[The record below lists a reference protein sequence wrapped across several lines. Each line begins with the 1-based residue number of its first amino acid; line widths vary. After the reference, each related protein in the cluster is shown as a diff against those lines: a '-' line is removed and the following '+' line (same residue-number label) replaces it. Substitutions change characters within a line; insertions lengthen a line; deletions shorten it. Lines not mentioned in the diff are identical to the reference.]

1 MTKRKL
7 SFSDDERALPA
18 PAISAVELPLAP
30 SHPDDG
36 FHDDMVDAAE
46 ALTHL
51 HTVTPVTTPPPQ
63 QLPAQQVHPI
73 VSQVER
79 LLKTPLVQGAAKYY
93 ELSKRNYPHFNY
105 AARMVER
112 AALPVVLKIEVN
124 LNSRHQLRLE
134 AAQVAEFEHKLRQRD
149 GDGIKKRRLSE
160 DLTALSRQG
169 ELKTVLAE
177 TKKRL
182 QFCLH
187 ILKLANDNINDKVHY
202 LQEVMDEREQR
213 QEELAKEAKELV
225 EAKENKEKEEKEKEA
240 ARPEAA
246 AELEIVCTVKKIIHL
261 ILNFKP
267 LSLLTEPLSPVLL
280 HQANLTV
287 VVDNQLK
294 LTIRDIIL
302 RLPLLV
308 ATQQQPQRQDRI
320 FVFAKELLNMIS
332 KLTNVLNEQL
342 EMAEHWMA
350 DGDDGGDTPHGPTP
364 GLTTPG
370 GMLDI
375 SRVDSQLTLASAL
388 ATGPCKRILIDDLTE
403 S

>member
-7 SFSDDERALPA
+7 SFSDDERASPA
-18 PAISAVELPLAP
+18 PAISAVESPLAP

-79 LLKTPLVQGAAKYY
+79 LSKTPLVQGAAKYY
-93 ELSKRNYPHFNY
+93 ESSKRNYPHFNY

-112 AALPVVLKIEVN
+112 AALPVVSKIEVN
-124 LNSRHQLRLE
+124 LNSRHQSRLE

-160 DLTALSRQG
+160 DSTASSRQG
-169 ELKTVLAE
+169 ELKTVSAE

-213 QEELAKEAKELV
+213 QEELAKESV

-246 AELEIVCTVKKIIHL
+246 AESEIVCTVKKIIHL
-261 ILNFKP
+261 ISNFKP
-267 LSLLTEPLSPVLL
+267 SSLSTEPLSPVSS
-280 HQANLTV
+280 HQANSTM

-294 LTIRDIIL
+294 STIRDIIL
-302 RLPLLV
+302 RLPSSV

-320 FVFAKELLNMIS
+320 FVFAKESLNMIS

-364 GLTTPG
+364 GSTTPG
-370 GMLDI
+370 GMSDI
-375 SRVDSQLTLASAL
+375 SRVDSQSTLASAS
-388 ATGPCKRILIDDLTE
+388 ATGPCKRISIDDLTE